1 MSATISNK
9 AELKTY
15 LAGKKLA
22 TQAIEL
28 ANALV
33 NESNTADSRV
43 ISHMIAKAIGTEET
57 FGAIINGAA
66 NVYAEANPFV
76 DARMQAGKTMLLAIA
91 QTDVT
96 VKPETA
102 YTLNLPEVPE
112 YVDINS
118 GEKVFELCSAFISF
132 AAESDTNMV
141 LAQSALSNALRT
153 THPTIS
159 QLFLGSSRTAMMSIE
174 DSVLYCSLSNAYQ
187 GDFPYV

>member
-1 MSATISNK
+1 MDTTISNK
-9 AELKTY
+9 AELKAY

-28 ANALV
+28 AKALV
-33 NESNTADSRV
+33 NESNTIDSRL
-43 ISHMIAKAIGTEET
+43 ISNMIAKAIGTEET
-57 FGAIINGAA
+57 FGFIIKGAA
-66 NVYAEANPFV
+66 NTYADANPMV
-76 DARMQAGKTMLLAIA
+76 DARMEAGKTMLIAIA

-102 YTLNLPEVPE
+102 YTLSLPEVPE

-118 GEKVFELCSAFISF
+118 GEKVFEICSAFIAF

-141 LAQSALSNALRT
+141 LAQCALSDALRT

-159 QLFLGSSRTAMMSIE
+159 QSFLASSRSAMINIE
-174 DSVLYCSLSNAYQ
+174 DSVLYCALSNAYQ
-187 GDFPYV
+187 GGFPYV